1 MKRTL
6 LLSLLMT
13 LTWAARAVDVT
24 FVAPEGYRLGS
35 VVVDGDYLEGFYDE
49 ASGQTTY
56 GTDLTPGE
64 HRVQAVLDRIYNL
77 GVVSWGEGAEKTFTV
92 GYDAMTVTYGPENF
106 VELNFTAT
114 DESGNPLPYLSVE
127 ITRDGQ
133 YVTGCG
139 TDEYGKAQAH
149 VPADLGAF
157 TYTAD
162 NPHYAPL
169 SATAEAKG
177 NATMNL
183 VVSYADYRRVTLSV
197 PAFDFS
203 SGNWLEFGL
212 SGTENETASVGFTQS
227 VYSDGEE
234 MYFVVPQGNYNC
246 RVIERTPDN
255 TATRVA
261 QQQLTVGEDP
271 VNASLDLSGGV
282 LFTVNCS
289 DITTSTFITL
299 YLMPEDGTSHSEA
312 FECAGPIMLPQGKY
326 RLYGELYG
334 DDGNTYSLNYP
345 VDLTDGPV
353 SLTLER
359 AQFHRL
365 QFTPSGLDG
374 AENLPVAL
382 SHDLGDGISAS
393 SGDNVYYWGDYTYV
407 IQGAVWIDDWSYALP
422 FGLNGGRITVGES
435 DVNVTVDMSGL
446 RAFKAALPESL
457 ESVNE
462 VWFTR
467 TDGARARLAFV
478 VRGMGIALPV
488 GTYTVTGTT
497 DDYQLVSCTLT
508 VPADCPESLLFN
520 FSGSSTGIRS
530 AAQAQGPTARA
541 EAGGLRIA
549 VPQGGRVSVNVFDL
563 SGRRVLTAQAGDGE
577 VVSTA
582 ALVPGVYVARLTS
595 GSAAATV
602 KFTVR

>member
-56 GTDLTPGE
+56 GADLTPGE

-77 GVVSWGEGAEKTFTV
+77 GVVNWGKGAEKTFTV

-382 SHDLGDGISAS
+382 SHDLGGGISAS

-446 RAFKAALPESL
+446 RAFKAAMPESL

-478 VRGMGIALPV
+478 VRRMGIALPV

-497 DDYQLVSCTLT
+497 DDNQLVSCTLT

-520 FSGSSTGIRS
+520 FSGSSTGIHS

-549 VPQGGRVSVNVFDL
+549 APQGGRVNVSVFDL
-563 SGRRVLTAQAGDGE
+563 SGRRVLTAQAADGE

>member
-24 FVAPEGYRLGS
+24 FVAPEGYGLGS

-56 GTDLTPGE
+56 VADLTPGE
-64 HRVQAVLDRIYNL
+64 HRVQAYLDRIYDQ

-133 YVTGCG
+133 YVTGCE

-162 NPHYAPL
+162 NHHYAPL

-183 VVSYADYRRVTLSV
+183 EVSYADYRRVTLSV

-212 SGTENETASVGFTQS
+212 SGTENETASVGFTES

-289 DITTSTFITL
+289 DITTSTFTL
-299 YLMPEDGTSHSEA
+299 YLMPEDGTSDS
-312 FECAGPIMLPQGKY
+312 
-326 RLYGELYG
+326 
-334 DDGNTYSLNYP
+334 
-345 VDLTDGPV
+345 
-353 SLTLER
+353 
-359 AQFHRL
+359 
-365 QFTPSGLDG
+365 
-374 AENLPVAL
+374 
-382 SHDLGDGISAS
+382 
-393 SGDNVYYWGDYTYV
+393 
-407 IQGAVWIDDWSYALP
+407 
-422 FGLNGGRITVGES
+422 
-435 DVNVTVDMSGL
+435 
-446 RAFKAALPESL
+446 
-457 ESVNE
+457 
-462 VWFTR
+462 
-467 TDGARARLAFV
+467 
-478 VRGMGIALPV
+478 
-488 GTYTVTGTT
+488 
-497 DDYQLVSCTLT
+497 
-508 VPADCPESLLFN
+508 
-520 FSGSSTGIRS
+520 
-530 AAQAQGPTARA
+530 
-541 EAGGLRIA
+541 
-549 VPQGGRVSVNVFDL
+549 
-563 SGRRVLTAQAGDGE
+563 
-577 VVSTA
+577 
-582 ALVPGVYVARLTS
+582 
-595 GSAAATV
+595 
-602 KFTVR
+602 

>member
-13 LTWAARAVDVT
+13 LTWVARAVDVT

-56 GTDLTPGE
+56 GADLTPGE

-77 GVVSWGEGAEKTFTV
+77 GVVNWGMGAEKTFTV

-299 YLMPEDGTSHSEA
+299 YLMPEDGTSQSEA
-312 FECAGPIMLPQGKY
+312 FECTGPIMLPQGKY

-374 AENLPVAL
+374 AENLLVAL
-382 SHDLGDGISAS
+382 SHDLGGGISAS

-446 RAFKAALPESL
+446 RAFKAAMPESL

-478 VRGMGIALPV
+478 VRRMGIALPV

-497 DDYQLVSCTLT
+497 DDNQLVSCTLT

-520 FSGSSTGIRS
+520 FSGSSTGIHS

-549 VPQGGRVSVNVFDL
+549 VPQGGRVNVSVFDL

-582 ALVPGVYVARLTS
+582 ALVPGVYVARLGA

-602 KFTVR
+602 KFVVR

>member
-13 LTWAARAVDVT
+13 LTWVARAVDVT

-56 GTDLTPGE
+56 GADLTPGE

-77 GVVSWGEGAEKTFTV
+77 GVVNWGMGAEKTFTV

-299 YLMPEDGTSHSEA
+299 YLMPEDGTSQSEA

-374 AENLPVAL
+374 AENLLVAL
-382 SHDLGDGISAS
+382 SHDLGGGISAS

-446 RAFKAALPESL
+446 RAFKAAMPESL

-478 VRGMGIALPV
+478 VRRMGIALPV

-497 DDYQLVSCTLT
+497 DDNQLVSCTLT

-520 FSGSSTGIRS
+520 FSGSSTGIHS

-549 VPQGGRVSVNVFDL
+549 VPQGGRVNVSVFDL

-582 ALVPGVYVARLTS
+582 ALVPGVYVARLGA

-602 KFTVR
+602 KFVVR